1 MDMKQMGTRILS
13 GLCAAVMCMG
23 LTCAGASAAEQPSG
37 LYEYAGVMGD
47 DLGKMPPG
55 YNMGNPVAISK
66 DSYGYHYVAD
76 LSNNRILKLDTSYRC
91 VDTLEDLDM
100 PIFVYV
106 DNSNNILVNEMGTN
120 KIRKYSSSFEPITEW
135 GGPGTGDGEFN
146 IPRSIV
152 QDSRGSYYVSDELN
166 HRIQKFD
173 SDGNFLAAYGSYG
186 SAKGEFAVQ
195 QGLSIDG
202 QDRLYVA
209 DTYNNRIQVF
219 QTYPQW
225 QFLKSFGKFGIYEP
239 FNILSFQPEIMNHP
253 RGVYVEKSTGR
264 VAVTDSSNNRVMVYN
279 GYSSNF
285 SFYQSQNGYLGM
297 SLPTHAILEN
307 NKLVVLDSHSRIMRY
322 NSVLN
327 NTNLF
332 TEFGSY
338 RNSTEQFSNPQ
349 SLCVDQSSGNVYV
362 SDSFNHR
369 IQKFTA
375 DGDLLASYGGIG
387 GPYGFGTALGFFAYP
402 KQVTTDDLGFLYVAD
417 FGNSRV
423 VCRDPLTGAFLLT
436 AAVASPW
443 GVATD
448 GRGRL
453 YVSSWADDTIK
464 VFQNGIFINSWSG
477 NGTPG
482 GRLNKPCDLKLGAYQ
497 GQEALFVADCGNN
510 KVQIYSPSGSY
521 LGQLGTCD
529 IDPLGSYNENK
540 EAGGMLLPYGV
551 AIDGAGNIIV
561 SDSSHKC
568 MRVYGPD
575 GALLKTWGDM
585 SNTPGNFFS
594 PMGCDV
600 NQSTGRL
607 YVADGVLE
615 RVQFFDPVS
624 GEA

>member
-1 MDMKQMGTRILS
+1 MKRTGKRVLG
-13 GLCAAVMCMG
+13 GLCAVLLCAG
-23 LTCAGASAAEQPSG
+23 LTLAGAAATEHPSA
-37 LYEYAGVMGD
+37 LYQYAGVMGE
-47 DLGKMPPG
+47 DLGKTPPG

-66 DSYGYHYVAD
+66 DSYGYYYVAD
-76 LSNNRILKLDTSYRC
+76 LANNRILKLNSSYQC
-91 VDTLEDLDM
+91 VDTLDGVDM

-106 DNSNNILVNEMGTN
+106 DNGNNILVNEMGTHKVKKFSN
-120 KIRKYSSSFEPITEW
+120 SFELLMEW
-135 GGPGTGDGEFN
+135 GGPGTGEGQFN

-152 QDSRGSYYVSDELN
+152 QDSRGNYYVSDELN

-173 SDGNFLAAYGSYG
+173 SDGNFLAVYGSYG
-186 SAKGEFAVQ
+186 TANGQFAVQ
-195 QGLSIDG
+195 QGLSIDS

-209 DTYNNRIQVF
+209 DTYNNRVQVF
-219 QTYPQW
+219 QTYPSW
-225 QFLKSFGKFGIYEP
+225 QHLKSFGTFGVYEP
-239 FNILSFQPEIMNHP
+239 FNYLSFQPEIMNHP

-297 SLPTHAILEN
+297 SLPTHAILQN
-307 NKLVVLDSHSRIMRY
+307 NKLVVLDSHSRILRY

-338 RNSTEQFSNPQ
+338 RNSAQQFSNPQ
-349 SLCVDQSSGNVYV
+349 SVCVDQYSGNVYV

-375 DGDLLASYGGIG
+375 DGQLLASYGGIG
-387 GPYGFGTALGFFAYP
+387 GPYGYGTALGFFAYP
-402 KQVTTDDLGFLYVAD
+402 KQVTTDSKGFVYVAD

-423 VCRDPLTGAFLLT
+423 VCRDPITGAFLLT
-436 AAVASPW
+436 AAVSSPW

-448 GRGRL
+448 GNGRL
-453 YVSSWADDTIK
+453 YVSSWADNTIK
-464 VFQNGIFINSWSG
+464 VYQNGIFVDGWSG
-477 NGTPG
+477 VGTPG
-482 GRLNKPCDLKLGAYQ
+482 GKLNKPSELKLGTYQ

-521 LGQLGTCD
+521 LGQLGACD
-529 IDPLGSYNENK
+529 VDPLGSYSENK

-551 AIDGAGNIIV
+551 AISGEGNIIV

-568 MRVYGPD
+568 MRVYDAG
-575 GALLKTWGDM
+575 GILLETWGDM
-585 SNTPGNFFS
+585 SNTAGNFFS
-594 PMGCDV
+594 PMGCDI
-600 NQSTGRL
+600 NRETGRL

-615 RVQFFDPVS
+615 RVQFFDPIP
-624 GEA
+624 